1 MPCLACPPMNDV
13 SAWIINEVNRQLAE
27 MEATA
32 DLPPTGRKRIAGQSI
47 VYSIRLD
54 PDEVTALEHR
64 AALVGIKPTVLA
76 RNLIR
81 IGLSGRANAELS
93 DAVDRVVAA
102 AQELR
107 GYVP

>member
-1 MPCLACPPMNDV
+1 MNEV
-13 SAWIINEVNRQLAE
+13 SEWIVNEVNRQLAE

-54 PDEVTALEHR
+54 PDEVTGLEHR
-64 AALVGIKPTVLA
+64 ATLLGIKPTVLA

-81 IGLSGRANAELS
+81 IGLAGRANSELS
-93 DAVDRVVAA
+93 DAVDRVIAA
-102 AQELR
+102 AEELR
-107 GYVP
+107 AYVP